1 MLSSD
6 SLTSCLPEV
15 VSSHL
20 TLTCAVTVASL
31 AAVLWYIRDSYL
43 VEAFHQKHVFITG
56 CDSGFGNLLA
66 RQLDGRGFRVIAA
79 CLTEKGSADLAAA
92 ASSRLKTFLMD
103 VTDSASIRGAAEFVS
118 REVGEQGLWGLVNNA
133 GRSVPIG
140 PLDWMQLEDF
150 TKVLDVNLTG
160 VIDVTLQFLP
170 LLKKG
175 RGRVVNVSSILG
187 RLSIIGGG
195 YCPSKYGV
203 EAFSD
208 SLRRNMQEF
217 GVSVSIVEP
226 GFFKTNVT
234 RLDLIE
240 ADLRRLWSRLPQ
252 GVRDSYGPAYFDDYV
267 KAQAFSMGILSS
279 PDLSKVTWCMEHAL
293 AARFPRTRY
302 SAGWDA
308 KLLWI
313 PLSYLPSFVSDFF
326 VSLLLP
332 SPACN
337 IN

>member
-1 MLSSD
+1 MPGGRLFR
-6 SLTSCLPEV
+6 C
-15 VSSHL
+15 
-20 TLTCAVTVASL
+20 
-31 AAVLWYIRDSYL
+31 RQDSYL

-208 SLRRNMQEF
+208 SLRRNMREF